1 MVERINSHFGY
12 RAVARLRILQGPVPE
27 RVTPKKRPGGPVT
40 PETETKIAARVD
52 GIRDPD
58 LKAALQALGREIAR
72 QPK

>member
-1 MVERINSHFGY
+1 V
-12 RAVARLRILQGPVPE
+12 
-27 RVTPKKRPGGPVT
+27 
-40 PETETKIAARVD
+40 ETEIAARVD